1 VGRPVCKNKTSAISE
16 NVSFHCQY
24 CAAAAVGRPGESG
37 LHLFSK
43 NVYLSVIK
51 SKSQ

>member
-1 VGRPVCKNKTSAISE
+1 MSGFVKLWWVDDRFLTRKEYGAE
-16 NVSFHCQY
+16 L
-24 CAAAAVGRPGESG
+24 AGRPGESG